1 MIFRYQY
8 EYEVRAIIAIRV
20 NLGSQRHVTA
30 IVCAISRRHLL
41 VSVSRHTTRPRS
53 QSHATS
59 MTSGQV
65 PRIDGERLAHAHSRV
80 PFVFST
86 KRARKMSFPTPP
98 NALESSNYWQLK
110 SKTPICS
117 ANAFLGVGSA
127 MRSCGDQM
135 ARGSP
140 VRLHDCVTA
149 RAREEGAKGARCLG
163 SNCAAKLVGQARCF
177 VLLLG
182 EILLQDGRCVHAS
195 ALASCTVSF
204 RAAAEFAASTCSS
217 SHFFRSRVGQ
227 LRCFTVSYPVLI
239 HSLPLLQ

>member
-59 MTSGQV
+59 MTSSQV

-117 ANAFLGVGSA
+117 ANAFLGVWSRGAFLWGPNGTGRAAFSRPTSRLRDCESARRRSKGSA
-127 MRSCGDQM
+127 M
-135 ARGSP
+135 
-140 VRLHDCVTA
+140 
-149 RAREEGAKGARCLG
+149 
-163 SNCAAKLVGQARCF
+163 
-177 VLLLG
+177 
-182 EILLQDGRCVHAS
+182 
-195 ALASCTVSF
+195 F
-204 RAAAEFAASTCSS
+204 R
-217 SHFFRSRVGQ
+217 Q
-227 LRCFTVSYPVLI
+227 
-239 HSLPLLQ
+239 